1 MLQVVVIGAG
11 QAGLTAAYW
20 LRRRGLEPWRDFV
33 VLDANEGPGGA
44 WRHRWPALTLGRAH
58 GIHDLPGLPLGEVD
72 PTEPSSAVVGR
83 YYAEYERR
91 FELPVIRPVAVDRV
105 ESLGGSRAPAD
116 SGDPAR
122 SGGPH
127 DPAGTGNPAGAGGH
141 GETAGAHDP
150 AAPLRI
156 RAGERHWDARLIISA
171 TGTWT
176 HPFVPYV
183 PGIATFAGRQLRT
196 VDFHDAEEFR
206 GQRVVVVGGGL
217 SAVQFI
223 LLLEQAGAA
232 TTWST
237 RRDPDWVVRPFDAA
251 WGVDVERRVDERAR
265 AGLAPQSVV
274 RSTGIPQW
282 PEYVAARER
291 GRLVSAGPLARIEPD
306 AVVLASGRRIEA
318 DAILWATGFRAAL
331 DHLAPLRLREPG
343 GGIRTRDVVEVVR
356 DPRVLL
362 VGYASS
368 ASTVGATRAGRA
380 AALKAVERLGAH
392 S

>member
-1 MLQVVVIGAG
+1 MLQIVVIGAG
-11 QAGLTAAYW
+11 QAGLAAAYW

-44 WRHRWPALTLGRAH
+44 WRHRWPALTLGRSH

-72 PTEPSSAVVGR
+72 PTEPASAVVGR
-83 YYAEYERR
+83 YYGEYERR
-91 FELPVIRPVAVDRV
+91 FELPVVRPVVVDRV
-105 ESLGGSRAPAD
+105 DSLGEA
-116 SGDPAR
+116 GD
-122 SGGPH
+122 
-127 DPAGTGNPAGAGGH
+127 H
-141 GETAGAHDP
+141 G
-150 AAPLRI
+150 APLRVT
-156 RAGERHWDARLIISA
+156 AGERHWDARLVISA

-176 HPFVPYV
+176 RPFVPHV
-183 PGIATFAGRQLRT
+183 PGMATFAGRQLRT

-206 GQRVVVVGGGL
+206 GQHVVVVGGGL

-223 LLLEQAGAA
+223 LMLEQAGAA
-232 TTWST
+232 TAWST
-237 RRDPDWVVRPFDAA
+237 RREPDWVDIPFDAA
-251 WGVDVERRVDERAR
+251 WGIDVERRVDARAS
-265 AGLAPQSVV
+265 AGLATHSVV

-291 GRLVSAGPLARIEPD
+291 GRLVSAGPIARIEPD
-306 AVVLASGRRIEA
+306 AVVLASGRRVAA
-318 DAILWATGFRAAL
+318 DAILWATGFRPAL

-368 ASTVGATRAGRA
+368 ASTVGATRAGRS
-380 AALKAVERLGAH
+380 AALRAVERIREHDDRPA

>member
-20 LRRRGLEPWRDFV
+20 LRRRGLAPWRDFV
-33 VLDANEGPGGA
+33 VLDANDGPGGA

-58 GIHDLPGLPLGEVD
+58 GIHDLPGLPLGEVA
-72 PTEPSSAVVGR
+72 PTEPSSSVVSR

-105 ESLGGSRAPAD
+105 ESLGGAGDPD
-116 SGDPAR
+116 GPNGSGDP
-122 SGGPH
+122 
-127 DPAGTGNPAGAGGH
+127 
-141 GETAGAHDP
+141 HDP
-150 AAPLRI
+150 AAPLRVH
-156 RAGERHWDARLIISA
+156 AGERHWDARLVISA

-196 VDFHDAEEFR
+196 VDFHDAEEFH
-206 GQRVVVVGGGL
+206 GQHVVVVGGGL

-223 LLLEQAGAA
+223 LLLEQAGAG

-237 RRDPDWVVRPFDAA
+237 RRDPDWVERPFDAA
-251 WGVDVERRVDERAR
+251 WGIDVERRVDERAR
-265 AGLAPQSVV
+265 AGLAPHSVV

-306 AVVLASGRRIEA
+306 AVVLASGRRVEA
-318 DAILWATGFRAAL
+318 DAILWATGFRAAI

-343 GGIRTRDVVEVVR
+343 GGLRTRDVVEVVR

-380 AALKAVERLGAH
+380 AALKAVERLGVDGRAVN
-392 S
+392 SGS